1 MAGKIMQILEN
12 KSLFQQAAFING
24 KWVEAESQD
33 RVIVTNPATNEEIG
47 SVPNMGRIEALEA
60 VESSH
65 NALQSWKIMTA
76 QARANILMLWHQL
89 TLDNAE
95 DIARIMT
102 TEQGKPFAEA
112 LGEVKYAASF
122 IQWFAE
128 EGKRIYG
135 DVIPTTNKGQRF
147 IITKEPLGVV
157 AAITPWNFPLAM
169 ITRKAAPALAA
180 GCSIVIKPA
189 NETPFCA
196 LAIAKLAELAGIP
209 AGVINVI
216 TGDSEAIGDV
226 FTTHEKVKKLTF
238 TGSTP
243 IGRLLMSKCSSTVK
257 KLALELG
264 GNAPLIVF
272 EDANLNKAVEGA
284 ILAKFRNAGQT
295 CVCANRIYVHK
306 NVYTEFTEKFIQA
319 VKELKVGNGFDNDV
333 QIGPLIN
340 EKAIIKAERLIQ
352 EACDKGAS
360 IAYGGKRHNLG
371 STFFE
376 PTILTNVNKN
386 MEIVSEEIFGP
397 VAALISFESDE
408 EVIEQA
414 NDTIYGLAAYLY
426 TENISRIFTV
436 AEQLEYGMVGMNSTA
451 ISNEVVP
458 FGGVKQSGFGREGSK
473 YGLEEFVTTKYL
485 CLGI

>member
-1 MAGKIMQILEN
+1 MQTLKDIN
-12 KSLFQQAAFING
+12 LFQQSAFING
-24 KWVEAESQD
+24 EWVEAD
-33 RVIVTNPATNEEIG
+33 NKARLIVTNPATDEEIG
-47 SVPNMGRIEALEA
+47 SVPDMGYVEALKA
-60 VESSH
+60 VEGSH
-65 NALQSWKIMTA
+65 DALQSWKAMTA
-76 QARANILMLWHQL
+76 QARADILMRWYKL

-95 DIARIMT
+95 NIAFIMT
-102 TEQGKPFAEA
+102 MEQGKPLAEA

-135 DVIPTTNKGQRF
+135 DVIPPTSKNQRF

-180 GCSIVIKPA
+180 GCTIVIKPA

-196 LAIAKLAELAGIP
+196 LAIAKLAEQAGIP

-216 TGDSEAIGDV
+216 TGNSEAIGSV

-243 IGRLLMSKCSSTVK
+243 VGRLLMQQCSSTVK

-272 EDANLNKAVEGA
+272 EDANLDKAIQGA
-284 ILAKFRNAGQT
+284 LFAKFRNAGQT

-306 NVYTEFTEKFIQA
+306 KIYSEFAAKFIEA
-319 VKELKVGNGFDNDV
+319 VKGLKVGNGLDNQV
-333 QIGPLIN
+333 QVGPLIN
-340 EKAIIKAERLIQ
+340 EKAVIKAEKLIKD
-352 EACDKGAS
+352 ACNKGAS
-360 IAYGGKRHNLG
+360 LAYGGKRHKLG
-371 STFFE
+371 HSFFE
-376 PTILTNVNKN
+376 PTVLTNIDKN
-386 MEIVSEEIFGP
+386 MDIVSEEIFGP
-397 VAALISFESDE
+397 IAPLISFESDQ

-414 NDTIYGLAAYLY
+414 NDTIYGLAAYIY
-426 TENISRIFTV
+426 TENVSRIFKV

-485 CLGI
+485 CLEL

>member
-1 MAGKIMQILEN
+1 MQTLKNIN
-12 KSLFQQAAFING
+12 LFQQSAFING
-24 KWVEAESQD
+24 EWAEAENKA
-33 RVIVTNPATNEEIG
+33 RVIVTNPATGEEIG
-47 SVPNMGRIEALEA
+47 SVPNMGSVEALKA
-60 VESSH
+60 VEGSH
-65 NALQSWKIMTA
+65 DALQSWKAMTA
-76 QARANILMLWHQL
+76 QARANILMSWYKL

-95 DIARIMT
+95 EIAFIMT
-102 TEQGKPFAEA
+102 MEQGKPLAEA

-135 DVIPTTNKGQRF
+135 DVIPSTNKNQRF

-180 GCSIVIKPA
+180 GCTIVIKPA

-196 LAIAKLAELAGIP
+196 LAIAKLAEQAGVP

-216 TGDSEAIGDV
+216 TGNSEAIGSV

-243 IGRLLMSKCSSTVK
+243 IGRLLMQQCSSTVK

-264 GNAPLIVF
+264 GNAPLIIF
-272 EDANLNKAVEGA
+272 EDADLDKAIQGA
-284 ILAKFRNAGQT
+284 LFAKFRNAGQT

-306 NVYTEFTEKFIQA
+306 KIYSEFAAKFIKA
-319 VKELKVGNGFDNDV
+319 VKGLKVGNGLDNQV
-333 QIGPLIN
+333 QVGPLIN
-340 EKAIIKAERLIQ
+340 EKAIVKAEKLI
-352 EACDKGAS
+352 EDACNKGAS
-360 IAYGGKRHNLG
+360 LVCGGKRHKLG
-371 STFFE
+371 YSFFE
-376 PTILTNVNKN
+376 PTILIDVDKS
-386 MEIVSEEIFGP
+386 MDIVSEEIFGP
-397 VAALISFESDE
+397 VAPLISFESDK

-414 NDTIYGLAAYLY
+414 NDTIYGLAAYIY
-426 TENISRIFTV
+426 TENISRVFKV

-485 CLGI
+485 CLEL

>member
-1 MAGKIMQILEN
+1 MQTLKGIN
-12 KSLFQQAAFING
+12 LFQQSAFING
-24 KWVEAESQD
+24 EWVEAQSKA
-33 RVIVTNPATNEEIG
+33 RVIVTNPATGEEIG
-47 SVPNMGRIEALEA
+47 SVPDMGSAEALKA
-60 VESSH
+60 VDGSH
-65 NALQSWKIMTA
+65 DALQSWKAMTA
-76 QARANILMLWHQL
+76 QARADILTSWYKL

-95 DIARIMT
+95 EIAFIMT
-102 TEQGKPFAEA
+102 MEQGKPLAEA

-135 DVIPTTNKGQRF
+135 DVIPSTNKDQRF

-180 GCSIVIKPA
+180 GCTIVIKPA

-196 LAIAKLAELAGIP
+196 LAIAKLAEQAGVP

-216 TGDSEAIGDV
+216 TGNSEAIGSV

-243 IGRLLMSKCSSTVK
+243 IGRLLMQQCSSTVK

-264 GNAPLIVF
+264 GNAPLIIF
-272 EDANLNKAVEGA
+272 EDADLDKAIQGA
-284 ILAKFRNAGQT
+284 LFAKFRNAGQT

-306 NVYTEFTEKFIQA
+306 KIYSEFAAKFTEA
-319 VKELKVGNGFDNDV
+319 VKGLKVGNGLDNQV
-333 QIGPLIN
+333 QVGPLIN
-340 EKAIIKAERLIQ
+340 EKAIIKAEKLI
-352 EACDKGAS
+352 EDACNKGAS
-360 IAYGGKRHNLG
+360 LVCGGKRHELG
-371 STFFE
+371 HGFFE
-376 PTILTNVNKN
+376 PTILIDVDKS
-386 MEIVSEEIFGP
+386 MDIVSEEIFGP
-397 VAALISFESDE
+397 VAPLIRFESDK

-414 NDTIYGLAAYLY
+414 NDTIYGLAAYIY
-426 TENISRIFTV
+426 TENISRIFEV

-485 CLGI
+485 CLAL